1 MAKEEK
7 KFKRKIRFNNIT
19 ILGLLTYFS
28 ENIQVRLLGVVVALP
43 IIIVACIIYYG
54 YISILDERT
63 ELNKSITY
71 LTETRSVLFID
82 SITENY
88 KKAKL
93 QTSFVKEDIVEDLN
107 KEYGNDLE
115 RMHRDYNAMD
125 YNNKFFS
132 ILSSNINYRFLNKPT
147 NRNRIFIANK
157 DGILIDNSS
166 SYSSNSYTKWDDI
179 IEKSISQV
187 ITKDTINHIK
197 DAEKDEP
204 LLWIDQKS
212 GEVITPSNMPKFNP
226 DASPID
232 FIEAC
237 AMGGNIKELEN
248 YSIIAVSY
256 IYDNEDIF
264 GTPDVS
270 AGHDNDNEKIYV
282 IQVVS
287 IKDII
292 ESNPELSKSL
302 NKLDNMIKERQEFAS
317 DSVHFK
323 TICIILLSIMGIMT
337 FFGIWYLAEFYVY
350 FKFSKRS
357 VERDM
362 SFKAYPQKDND

>member
-1 MAKEEK
+1 M
-7 KFKRKIRFNNIT
+7 
-19 ILGLLTYFS
+19 S
-28 ENIQVRLLGVVVALP
+28 
-43 IIIVACIIYYG
+43 
-54 YISILDERT
+54 
-63 ELNKSITY
+63 
-71 LTETRSVLFID
+71 
-82 SITENY
+82 
-88 KKAKL
+88 
-93 QTSFVKEDIVEDLN
+93 
-107 KEYGNDLE
+107 
-115 RMHRDYNAMD
+115 
-125 YNNKFFS
+125 
-132 ILSSNINYRFLNKPT
+132 
-147 NRNRIFIANK
+147 
-157 DGILIDNSS
+157 
-166 SYSSNSYTKWDDI
+166 
-179 IEKSISQV
+179 
-187 ITKDTINHIK
+187 
-197 DAEKDEP
+197 
-204 LLWIDQKS
+204 
-212 GEVITPSNMPKFNP
+212 
-226 DASPID
+226 
-232 FIEAC
+232 
-237 AMGGNIKELEN
+237 GNIKELEN

-337 FFGIWYLAEFYVY
+337 FFGIWYLAEFYIY

-362 SFKAYPQKDND
+362 SFKSYPPKDND

>member
-1 MAKEEK
+1 MVKEEK

-93 QTSFVKEDIVEDLN
+93 QTSFVKDDIVEDLN

-187 ITKDTINHIK
+187 ITKDTIEHIK
-197 DAEKDEP
+197 YAEKDEP

-212 GEVITPSNMPKFNP
+212 GEIITPSNMPKFNP

-237 AMGGNIKELEN
+237 AMSGNIKELEN

-302 NKLDNMIKERQEFAS
+302 NKLDNMIKDRQEFAS

-362 SFKAYPQKDND
+362 SFKSYPPKDND